1 MKKQLYLFIIVCLTV
16 ISGIYSIPVKGQTKS
31 TTPQVHTL
39 MQGYLGE
46 KIDLCITE
54 RIKTQDIQHLIEPFQ
69 TRKETRLWQTEFWG
83 KWILSAIA
91 AYEYNRDPELFK
103 IIQKAAGDLIATQTP
118 DGYIGNYTLET
129 QLNHWNI
136 WGCKYT
142 LLGLQAYYDISKDVK
157 ALEAAK
163 KLGDYVITLVGPGK
177 NDIVKTGN
185 YRGMPSSSILEP
197 IVLLYNHTGKKE
209 YLDFAKH
216 IVSRW
221 ETADGPKLISKGLE
235 GVPVAERFPNP
246 PSWWSWEN
254 GQKAYEMM
262 SCYDGLLELYKITNN
277 PVYLAVVD
285 KVAQEIIQSEIN
297 LAGSGTAFECFYHG
311 ADRQTEPTYH
321 TMETC
326 VTFTWMKLCN
336 QLLQLTHNSIYA
348 DQIEKSAYN
357 ALIASMKFDGSQI
370 AKYSP
375 LEGRRQEGEEQCG
388 MHINCCNAN
397 GPRAFALLPKVAV
410 QSSQSQIFV
419 NLYSQS
425 STEVELGPKNRI
437 TLIQNTKYP
446 VTGDIEIAIKTDKP
460 VSCTVAL
467 RIPLWSK
474 NTSVLVNGTKVE
486 GIVAGSY
493 LEINHLWSA
502 NDKVKMQLD
511 MQAHVT
517 ELNGY
522 QAIVRGPVL
531 FARDSRFSDGYV
543 DEAAIIQE
551 KNQVVEMKPSDKKP
565 ENVWMSFTAPLVLGT
580 DLEGEF
586 AKPVQVNFCDFGSA
600 GNTWQP
606 SSRYRVWIKKTLH
619 VMKVPYTKY

>member
-1 MKKQLYLFIIVCLTV
+1 MKKLSYLFILSLILTRSFSFNHV
-16 ISGIYSIPVKGQTKS
+16 GAQSKVPVPHVNTKIG
-31 TTPQVHTL
+31 
-39 MQGYLGE
+39 GYLGQ
-46 KIDLCITE
+46 KIDLCISE
-54 RIKTQDIQHLIEPFQ
+54 RIKKQDVQHLIEPFQ
-69 TRKETRLWQTEFWG
+69 SRKETRLWQTEFWG

-91 AYEYNRDPELFK
+91 AYEYNSDPELFK
-103 IIQKAAGDLIATQTP
+103 IIQKAAKDLIATQTP
-118 DGYIGNYTLET
+118 DGYIGNYTPET

-142 LLGLQAYYDISKDVK
+142 LLGLLAYYDISKD
-157 ALEAAK
+157 ATTLEAAK
-163 KLGDYVITLVGPGK
+163 KLGDYVMTLVGPGK
-177 NDIVKTGN
+177 SDIVKTGN

-216 IVSRW
+216 IVNQW
-221 ETADGPKLISKGLE
+221 ETADGPKLITKGLE

-246 PSWWSWEN
+246 PTWWSWEN

-262 SCYDGLLELYKITNN
+262 SCYDGLLELHKITKD
-277 PVYLAVVD
+277 PAYLNVVD
-285 KVAQEIIQSEIN
+285 MVAQEIIQSEIN

-311 ADRQTEPTYH
+311 AHRQTEPTYH

-336 QLLQLTHNSIYA
+336 QLLQLTRNSVYA
-348 DQIEKSAYN
+348 DQIEKAAYN
-357 ALIASMKFDGSQI
+357 ALLASMKFDGSQI

-375 LEGRRQEGEEQCG
+375 LEGHRQEGEEQCG

-397 GPRAFALLPKVAV
+397 GPRGFGLLPQVAV
-410 QSSQSQIFV
+410 QTAQNEIFV
-419 NLYSQS
+419 NLYG
-425 STEVELGPKNRI
+425 ELVTNVDLGSKTRI
-437 TLIQNTKYP
+437 TLVQNSNYP
-446 VTGDIEIAIKTDKP
+446 ESDAVEIGIKTDKP
-460 VSCTVAL
+460 VNCTLAL

-474 NTSVLVNGTKVE
+474 STSVLVNGIKAE
-486 GIVAGSY
+486 GVVAGSY
-493 LEINHLWSA
+493 LKLNRIWNSS
-502 NDKVKMQLD
+502 DKVQIRFD
-511 MQAHVT
+511 MPAKVV

-522 QAIVRGPVL
+522 QAILRGPVL
-531 FARDSRFSDGYV
+531 LARDTRFEDGFV

-551 KNQVVEMKPSDKKP
+551 KGQTVDLKLSDKKP
-565 ENVWMSFTAPLVLGT
+565 EKVWMSFTAPLVLGT

-586 AKPVQVNFCDFGSA
+586 AKPVQVHFCDFASA
-600 GNTWQP
+600 GNTWQA

>member
-1 MKKQLYLFIIVCLTV
+1 MKKLSYLFILSLILTRSFSFNHV
-16 ISGIYSIPVKGQTKS
+16 GAQSKVPVPHVNTKIG
-31 TTPQVHTL
+31 
-39 MQGYLGE
+39 GYLGQ
-46 KIDLCITE
+46 KIDLCISE
-54 RIKTQDIQHLIEPFQ
+54 RIKKQDVQHLIEPFQ
-69 TRKETRLWQTEFWG
+69 SRKETRLWQTEFWG

-91 AYEYNRDPELFK
+91 AYEYNCDPELFK
-103 IIQKAAGDLIATQTP
+103 LIQKAAKDLIATQTP
-118 DGYIGNYTLET
+118 DGYIGNYTPET

-142 LLGLQAYYDISKDVK
+142 LLGLLAYYDISKD
-157 ALEAAK
+157 ATTLEAAK
-163 KLGDYVITLVGPGK
+163 KLGDYVMTLVGPGK
-177 NDIVKTGN
+177 SDIVKTGN

-216 IVSRW
+216 IVNQW
-221 ETADGPKLISKGLE
+221 ETADGPKLITKGLE

-246 PSWWSWEN
+246 PTWWSWEN

-262 SCYDGLLELYKITNN
+262 SCYDGLLELHKITKD
-277 PVYLAVVD
+277 PAYLNVVD
-285 KVAQEIIQSEIN
+285 MVAQEIIQSEIN

-311 ADRQTEPTYH
+311 AHRQTEPTYH

-336 QLLQLTHNSIYA
+336 QLLQLTRNSVYA
-348 DQIEKSAYN
+348 DQIEKAAYN
-357 ALIASMKFDGSQI
+357 ALLASMKFDGSQI

-375 LEGRRQEGEEQCG
+375 LEGHRQEGEEQCG

-397 GPRAFALLPKVAV
+397 GPRGFGLLPQVAV
-410 QSSQSQIFV
+410 QTAQNEIFV
-419 NLYSQS
+419 NLYG
-425 STEVELGPKNRI
+425 ELVTNIDLGSKARI
-437 TLIQNTKYP
+437 TLMQNSNYP
-446 VTGDIEIAIKTDKP
+446 ESDAVEIGIKPDKP
-460 VSCTVAL
+460 VNCTLAL

-474 NTSVLVNGTKVE
+474 STSVLVNGIKAE
-486 GIVAGSY
+486 GVVAGSY
-493 LEINHLWSA
+493 LKLNRIWNSS
-502 NDKVKMQLD
+502 DKVQIRFD
-511 MQAHVT
+511 MPAKVV

-522 QAIVRGPVL
+522 QAILRGPVL
-531 FARDSRFSDGYV
+531 LARDTRFEDGFV

-551 KNQVVEMKPSDKKP
+551 KGQTVDLKLSDKKP
-565 ENVWMSFTAPLVLGT
+565 EKVWMSFTAPLVLGT

-586 AKPVQVNFCDFGSA
+586 AKPVQVHFCDFASA
-600 GNTWQP
+600 GNTWEA

>member
-1 MKKQLYLFIIVCLTV
+1 MKKLSYLFILSLILTRSFSFNHV
-16 ISGIYSIPVKGQTKS
+16 GAQSKVPVPHVNTKIG
-31 TTPQVHTL
+31 
-39 MQGYLGE
+39 GYLGQ
-46 KIDLCITE
+46 KIDLCISE
-54 RIKTQDIQHLIEPFQ
+54 RIKKQDVQHLIEPFQ
-69 TRKETRLWQTEFWG
+69 SRKETRLWQTEFWG

-91 AYEYNRDPELFK
+91 AYEYNSDPELFK
-103 IIQKAAGDLIATQTP
+103 IIQKAAKDLIVTQTP
-118 DGYIGNYTLET
+118 DGYIGNYTPEA

-142 LLGLQAYYDISKDVK
+142 LLGLLAYYDISKDAT

-163 KLGDYVITLVGPGK
+163 RLGDYVMTLVGPGK
-177 NDIVKTGN
+177 SDIVKTGN

-209 YLDFAKH
+209 YLDFAKN
-216 IVSRW
+216 IVNQW
-221 ETADGPKLISKGLE
+221 ETADGPKLITKGLE

-246 PSWWSWEN
+246 PTWWSWEN

-262 SCYDGLLELYKITNN
+262 SCYDGLLELHKITKD
-277 PVYLAVVD
+277 PAYLNVVD
-285 KVAQEIIQSEIN
+285 MVAQEIIQSEIN

-311 ADRQTEPTYH
+311 AHRQTEPTYH

-336 QLLQLTHNSIYA
+336 QLLQLTRNSVYA
-348 DQIEKSAYN
+348 DQIEKAAYN
-357 ALIASMKFDGSQI
+357 ALLASMKFDGSQI

-375 LEGRRQEGEEQCG
+375 LEGHRQEGEEQCG

-397 GPRAFALLPKVAV
+397 GPRGFGLLPQVAV
-410 QSSQSQIFV
+410 QTAQNEIFV
-419 NLYSQS
+419 NLYGELV
-425 STEVELGPKNRI
+425 TNIELGSKTRI
-437 TLIQNTKYP
+437 TLVQNSNYP
-446 VTGDIEIAIKTDKP
+446 ESDAVEIGIKTDKP
-460 VSCTVAL
+460 VNCTLAL

-474 NTSVLVNGTKVE
+474 STSVLVNGIKAE
-486 GIVAGSY
+486 GVVAGSY
-493 LEINHLWSA
+493 LKLNRIWNSS
-502 NDKVKMQLD
+502 DKVQIRFD
-511 MQAHVT
+511 MPAKVV

-522 QAIVRGPVL
+522 QAILRGPVIL
-531 FARDSRFSDGYV
+531 ARDTRFEDGFV

-551 KNQVVEMKPSDKKP
+551 KGQTVDLKLSDKKP
-565 ENVWMSFTAPLVLGT
+565 EKVWMSFTAPLVLGT

-586 AKPVQVNFCDFGSA
+586 AKPVQVHFCDFASA
-600 GNTWQP
+600 GNTWEA